1 MFRSLSVRALLALIA
16 GLSLGAAAAAFGGE
30 GVKPLIGALDSVGQ
44 LWLNGLRMTVVPLIF
59 STMVVGVG
67 SVVDAAA
74 TGRLALKALAWFAGL
89 LAAGSIFSLAFAH
102 GLYAVW
108 PLGEAG
114 VAALRAGGHS
124 PAVDAAAALNLGDFL
139 KGLAPSNPIK
149 AAADNAVL

>member
-67 SVVDAAA
+67 SVVDAAV
-74 TGRLALKALAWFAGL
+74 TGRLAGKALTWFAGL
-89 LAAGSIFSLAFAH
+89 LLAGSLFSLAFAQ
-102 GLYAVW
+102 GLYGVW
-108 PLGEAG
+108 PLAEAG
-114 VAALRAGGHS
+114 VAALRAGAHA
-124 PAVDAAAALNLGDFL
+124 PAAATVA
-139 KGLAPSNPIK
+139 
-149 AAADNAVL
+149 